1 MEMKPMD
8 KLAEQ
13 LRDDAA
19 QIDARISDE
28 FDRRMAASLEAV
40 AQEAQRAPRNRQR
53 PAVFWWASSLTGV
66 AAALVLIAV
75 INTHSQVEDAPI
87 LLPTTSP
94 VSVATIPRIDWKA
107 ESAMLTRPLQRELED
122 LQADLKKAEEKVK
135 REIGL

>member
-1 MEMKPMD
+1 MD

-13 LRDDAA
+13 LREDAA

-28 FDRRMAASLEAV
+28 FDRRMMASLEA
-40 AQEAQRAPRNRQR
+40 ATSEAPSAPRIKQR

-66 AAALVLIAV
+66 ATALVVIAV
-75 INTHSQVEDAPI
+75 INSLSQVEDAPI
-87 LLPTTSP
+87 VLPTISP
-94 VSVATIPRIDWKA
+94 VSVATIPSIDWKA

-135 REIGL
+135 KEIGL